1 MNAFIEPT
9 DAALLLIDHQTGLFQ
24 TVKDIEI
31 SQLKT
36 NVTALAKTAS
46 LLSVPLITTASV
58 PEGPN
63 GPLLPEMASCP
74 DAHYVPRN
82 GEVNA
87 WDAPAFVQ
95 AVNNTGKKT
104 LIIAGVWTS
113 VCVAFPAL
121 SALAAGYK
129 VYAVIDASGDVNAA
143 VAQVTITRLAQA
155 GVVVT
160 TTNALVAELQRTWNR
175 ADAADFA
182 EIYCATTPNY
192 AAAVESHFSAQKSAR
207 R

>member
-1 MNAFIEPT
+1 MNTFIEHS

-36 NVTALAKTAS
+36 NVTALAKAAS
-46 LLSVPLITTASV
+46 LLSIPVITTASV

-63 GPLLPEMASCP
+63 GPLLPEIASWP
-74 DAHYVPRN
+74 DAHYVARN

-95 AVNNTGKKT
+95 AVNNTGKKM

-129 VYAVIDASGDVNAA
+129 VYTVIDASGDVSPA
-143 VAQVTITRLAQA
+143 VSQVTITRLSQA
-155 GVVVT
+155 GAVVT
-160 TTNALVAELQRTWNR
+160 TTNALVAELQKTWNR
-175 ADAADFA
+175 ADAPDFA
-182 EIYCATTPNY
+182 EIYCSTTPNY
-192 AAAVESHFSAQKSAR
+192 AAAVESHFSAQKSLMS
-207 R
+207 